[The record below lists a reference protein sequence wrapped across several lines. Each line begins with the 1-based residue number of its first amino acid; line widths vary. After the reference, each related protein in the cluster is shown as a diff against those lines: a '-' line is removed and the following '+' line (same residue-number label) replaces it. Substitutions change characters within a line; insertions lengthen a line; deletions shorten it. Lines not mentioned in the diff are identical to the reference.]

1 MLVLSRRVGERIVI
15 DNRIVIEVL
24 SVKGNRVRLGVQSP
38 PGVTILRDELLLHDK
53 INTPHITPAAHE
65 ATPAPQEYAEVP

>member
-38 PGVTILRDELLLHDK
+38 PGVTILRDELLHDK
-53 INTPHITPAAHE
+53 ISAPHITPAAHE
-65 ATPAPQEYAEVP
+65 GTPAPREYAEVP